1 MSPAL
6 LMENTMGIAEILSLA
21 GGLGLFLLG
30 MSQMSEGLEKAAG
43 EKLRKILEMFTTNR
57 VMGMIVGIIFTG
69 IIQSSSACTT
79 MVVSFVNSG
88 LMNLYQAAGVIF
100 GANIGTTITGQLVS
114 FNLSKYAPLFL
125 LGGVI
130 ATMFSK
136 DQKVKKIG
144 DVVVGFG
151 VLFMGIAMMS
161 SAMERM
167 KESEQIVGVL
177 QGLTNPVLAILVG
190 MVLTAIVQ
198 SSSVTVSVVL
208 LMAQQGLFVDSN
220 ICLYIILGCNIGAC
234 ATAVIA
240 SLAGNK
246 EAKRAALIHLL
257 FNIIGTILM
266 FIVLQLFMSQV
277 STFLHSFSADDGRF
291 VANAH
296 TVFKV
301 VQVLVLLPFSG
312 GIVKLACLLVP
323 GKDQKVGYLDTFQLK
338 YIGDK
343 VLLNPSTAVV
353 NGLKELERM
362 ASLADDNL
370 NRAMNALIT
379 LDEEDIQKVYEMEKN
394 IDFLSHAITHYL
406 VKINQSTLPIEDLQ
420 GLGAL
425 FHVVNDIERI
435 GDHAENIADMAV
447 RRRETG
453 VDFSVD
459 AQHELAE
466 MLELVNAMLERS
478 LKVIP
483 GTGSAAGIDKAV
495 AELYELESKVD
506 AKEKELQKNHI
517 DRLTDQNCTPEA
529 GMLFSDVASGL
540 ERVADHALNIALYIT
555 RGDHEETAKEAQI
568 QAV

>member
-1 MSPAL
+1 
-6 LMENTMGIAEILSLA
+6 MGIAQLLSLA

-30 MSQMSEGLEKAAG
+30 MTQMSEGIEKAAG

-57 VMGMIVGIIFTG
+57 VMGMVVGVVFTG

-114 FNLSKYAPLFL
+114 FNLSRYAPLFL

-136 DQKVKKIG
+136 NQKVKKIG

-161 SAMERM
+161 SAMESM
-167 KESEQIVGVL
+167 KESGQIVEIL
-177 QGLTNPVLAILVG
+177 QGLTNPLIAILVG
-190 MVLTAIVQ
+190 TLLTAIVQ
-198 SSSVTVSVVL
+198 SSSVTVSIVL
-208 LMAQQGLFVDSN
+208 LMAQQGLFNDCN

-234 ATAVIA
+234 ATALIA

-257 FNIIGTILM
+257 FNIIGTVLM
-266 FIVLQLFMSQV
+266 FIVLQLAMDYV
-277 STFLHSFSADDGRF
+277 SAFIHSFSADDGRF

-296 TVFKV
+296 TLFKM

-312 GIVKLACLLVP
+312 LIVKLTCLLVS

-338 YIGDK
+338 YIGDR

-370 NRAMNALIT
+370 NRAMNALVT

-425 FHVVNDIERI
+425 FHVVGDIERI

-447 RRRETG
+447 RRKETG
-453 VDFSVD
+453 VEFSQE
-459 AQHELAE
+459 AQQELAG

-478 LKVIP
+478 LKIIP
-483 GTGSAAGIDKAV
+483 GTGSAASIDQAMS
-495 AELYELESKVD
+495 ELYELENKVD
-506 AKEKELQKNHI
+506 AKEKELQQNHI

-540 ERVADHALNIALYIT
+540 ERVADHALNIAMYIT
-555 RGDHEETAKEAQI
+555 RGDHEESTIEVQRTAG
-568 QAV
+568 

>member
-1 MSPAL
+1 
-6 LMENTMGIAEILSLA
+6 MGIAEVLSLA

-30 MSQMSEGLEKAAG
+30 MTQMSEGIEKAAG
-43 EKLRKILEMFTTNR
+43 AKLRSVLEIFTSNR
-57 VMGMIVGIIFTG
+57 VMGMIVGVIFTA

-88 LMNLYQAAGVIF
+88 LMSLYQAAGVIF

-136 DQKVKKIG
+136 NQKVKKLG

-161 SAMERM
+161 SAMESMR
-167 KESEQIVGVL
+167 ESGEIIEVL
-177 QGLTNPVLAILVG
+177 RGLTNPALAILVG
-190 MVLTAIVQ
+190 MLITAVLQ
-198 SSSVTVSVVL
+198 SSSVTVSIVL
-208 LMAQQGLFVDSN
+208 LMAQQGLFADIN
-220 ICLYIILGCNIGAC
+220 ICLFIILGCNIGSC
-234 ATAVIA
+234 TTAMIA

-246 EAKRAALIHLL
+246 EAKRAAMIHLL
-257 FNIIGTILM
+257 FNIIGTILI
-266 FIVLQLFMSQV
+266 FIVLQLAMPGV
-277 STFLHSFSADDGRF
+277 SGLIRAFSTDDGRF

-296 TVFKV
+296 SLFKV
-301 VQVLVLLPFSG
+301 TQVLVLLPFSG
-312 GIVKLACLLVP
+312 WIVKLTYLIVP
-323 GKDQKVGYLDTFQLK
+323 GKDQKVGYTDTFQLK
-338 YIGDK
+338 YIGNK

-379 LDEEDIQKVYEMEKN
+379 LDEDDIQKVYEMEKN
-394 IDFLSHAITHYL
+394 IEFLNHAITGYL

-425 FHVVNDIERI
+425 FHVANDIERI
-435 GDHAENIADMAV
+435 GDHAENIAEMAG
-447 RRRETG
+447 RRKETG
-453 VDFSVD
+453 VSFSAE
-459 AQHELAE
+459 AQKELTE

-483 GTGSAAGIDKAV
+483 GTGSAASVDTLMT
-495 AELYELESKVD
+495 ELLELENKVD
-506 AKEKELQKNHI
+506 DKEKELQQNHI
-517 DRLTDQNCTPEA
+517 ERLTRQSCTPEA
-529 GMLFSDVASGL
+529 GMIFSDIASEL
-540 ERVADHALNIALYIT
+540 ERVADHALNIAAYMT
-555 RGDHEETAKEAQI
+555 KGDMEDAAEA
-568 QAV
+568 